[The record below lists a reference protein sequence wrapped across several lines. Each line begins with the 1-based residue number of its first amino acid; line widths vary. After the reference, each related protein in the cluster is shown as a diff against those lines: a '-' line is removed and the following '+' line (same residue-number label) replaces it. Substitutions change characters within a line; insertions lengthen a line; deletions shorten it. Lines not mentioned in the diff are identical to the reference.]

1 MSLKLIYWGGKMTK
15 QIRQLTAVVTGQATS
30 DGEGVKL
37 KRIIHQQHQKAFD
50 PFLLLDEFSSD
61 NAADYIGGFPSHPH
75 RGFETVT
82 YMLEGAMLHRDHL
95 GNEGHLRAGDVQ
107 WMTAA
112 HGIIHSE
119 MPEQENGLLRGF
131 QLWINLPA
139 AEKMKPPH
147 YQDIAAVTI
156 PRLSLA
162 NGGTIKVIA
171 GDYVSDTET
180 ITGAVHGVTTQPLYL
195 DVSLS
200 PQQQLTIP
208 VATQQT
214 VLVYVYEG
222 ALAVGE
228 SADILT
234 AGQLGQLQNG
244 DNLQLATQQQ
254 AAQFLVLAALPLNEP
269 VVQSGPFV
277 MNSVEEVEQ
286 AFRDYRNGVL
296 TL

>member
-1 MSLKLIYWGGKMTK
+1 MTK
-15 QIRQLTAVVTGQATS
+15 QTRQLTAVITGKSTS
-30 DGEGVKL
+30 DGAGVKL
-37 KRIIHQQHQKAFD
+37 KRIIHQQHQQAFD
-50 PFLLLDEFSSD
+50 PFLLLDEFASD
-61 NAADYIGGFPSHPH
+61 DAADYIGGFPSHPH

-119 MPEQENGLLRGF
+119 MPEQENGLLHGF

-139 AEKMKPPH
+139 VEKMKPPH
-147 YQDIAAVTI
+147 YQDIAAATI
-156 PRLSLA
+156 PHINLA

-171 GDYVSDTET
+171 GNYVSDTET
-180 ITGAVHGVTTQPLYL
+180 ITGAVTGVTTQPLYL

-200 PQQQLTIP
+200 PQQQLAIP
-208 VATQQT
+208 IAIEQT
-214 VLVYVYEG
+214 VLVYVYQGE
-222 ALAVGE
+222 LAVGE
-228 SADILT
+228 AAKVIT
-234 AGQLGQLQNG
+234 AGQLGQLVDG

-254 AAQFLVLAALPLNEP
+254 AAKFLVFAALPIKEP
-269 VVQSGPFV
+269 IVQSGPFV

-286 AFRDYRNGVL
+286 AFRDYRDGVL